1 MKSLKKRILGKCLV
15 LLFVPIVF
23 LGAGAC
29 SGGNSYI
36 PSDYVPPFSYGFISE
51 NRNFIGG
58 SLIYDPDSSNGLTQ
72 IYAGAKFGVRLGKLS
87 EKSLEVKSYASGST
101 VESSASDDTVSGE
114 NDDPNSKV
122 TLTTSLKDGTA
133 KFMTVYEDVPDKAV
147 YGYISIENVSSES
160 ISFSFTT
167 VTPLGA
173 VGSKSFTIKKGESC
187 DLDGNGKKN
196 LKYDEPSLKR
206 NGYSEKAR
214 WLTFLNDEKT
224 LTSNMFCKFSASEA
238 QAGYRLPENASASVV
253 DKGLY
258 AVNSN
263 DDFVYVYYDNY
274 ETDRSMAYGDYIVC
288 LPSTMG
294 VNENNIEWGN
304 EYDNP
309 GDDDESTTDKNEFY
323 DNVAAMNTSDTTMNF
338 GGKTYI
344 VTRGSTSAV
353 ELKDKNEFE
362 NYSIEYSYQLWHFPD
377 ETKGPSDLLGDLN
390 ASSDALKS
398 LINLPDSSSAE
409 EIIPK
414 LNVLLQE
421 EDFFNAVLDAKVSDA
436 TKKSEAKSSYAA
448 AGSPDEKTRLCRL
461 LVDEFYPSSPDA
473 LIEGPD
479 LTRVY
484 PDMVFNLG
492 SPEELSDFMYQSQ
505 RNMYVDEI
513 AADNAK
519 KIHSKYSDY
528 KKRHDELA
536 KEWKRFFSIDISQVV
551 LYPYDKSKTK
561 KFNPQSAGVYLG
573 AGLRA
578 SASVT
583 KGRADFE
590 VALAFWLDLD
600 LNMQSLNVILDYTLN
615 PALAK
620 KMEGPNISLAEKL
633 MAVFQNK
640 DVRRIE
646 VKLNDVNINVGGVP
660 LVFGVTA
667 KTGINFKLEGAFD
680 PRICFSG
687 MYGGELKL
695 GASYGVEWFAKPYF
709 RPYAD
714 AKGINNTDFYIGLGD
729 KGASNTK
736 ITFEPW
742 FCLTPSFGL
751 GTSAISVRGS
761 VPTKFGLHTVMSVP
775 PIKMVEAGV
784 FISVWFSPYF
794 EADLKFFKIK
804 KVFKNFKPLDHDILF
819 YPLPVKT
826 RRRPD

>member
-1 MKSLKKRILGKCLV
+1 MT
-15 LLFVPIVF
+15 PIRQ
-23 LGAGAC
+23 AAC
-29 SGGNSYI
+29 
-36 PSDYVPPFSYGFISE
+36 
-51 NRNFIGG
+51 R
-58 SLIYDPDSSNGLTQ
+58 
-72 IYAGAKFGVRLGKLS
+72 KFGVRLGTLS

-114 NDDPNSKV
+114 TDDPNSKV
-122 TLTTSLKDGTA
+122 TSTTNLSGGTA
-133 KFMTVYEDVPDKAV
+133 KLKTVYEDVPEKAV
-147 YGYISIENVSSES
+147 YGYISIANVSSES
-160 ISFSFTT
+160 ISFTFTT
-167 VTPLGA
+167 VTPSGTA
-173 VGSKSFTIKKGESC
+173 SAKDFTIKKGDSC
-187 DLDGNGKKN
+187 DLDGNGKMN

-206 NGYSEKAR
+206 TGYSEKAR
-214 WLTFLNDEKT
+214 WLTFLNKEDT
-224 LTSNMFCKFSASEA
+224 HTSNMFCKFSVSESMT
-238 QAGYRLPENASASVV
+238 GYRSAENASASV

-263 DDFVYVYYDNY
+263 GDFVYVYYDNY
-274 ETDRSMAYGDYIVC
+274 ETDKSMAYGDYILC
-288 LPSTMG
+288 LPSTVG

-344 VTRGSTSAV
+344 VTNGSSSSV
-353 ELKDKNEFE
+353 EVKNKTEFDS
-362 NYSIEYSYQLWHFPD
+362 YTIVYSYQLWHFPD
-377 ETKGPSDLLGDLN
+377 EENGPRDLLVDLN
-390 ASSDALKS
+390 ASSDALKN
-398 LINLPDSSSAE
+398 LINLPDSSSATN
-409 EIIPK
+409 IITK

-421 EDFFNAVLDAKVSDA
+421 EDFFNAVLDAKVSDN
-436 TKKSEAKSSYAA
+436 TKKTEAKSSYAS

-461 LVDEFYPSSPDA
+461 LVDELYPSSPDA

-492 SPEELSDFMYQSQ
+492 SPDDLADFMYQCQ
-505 RNMYVDEI
+505 RNMYIDE
-513 AADNAK
+513 AASDASK
-519 KIHSKYSDY
+519 TIHSKYSEY

-590 VALAFWLDLD
+590 VAMAFWLDLD
-600 LNMQSLNVILDYTLN
+600 LNMQTLNVILDYTLN
-615 PALAK
+615 PALAQ

-794 EADLKFFKIK
+794 EADLKFLKIK

-819 YPLPVKT
+819 YPEFKT